1 MGGTW
6 LSEREL
12 ALVDGAEKLS
22 FTEHYFWEEL
32 CDKKNFNI
40 FRYYIFFNN
49 L

>member
-22 FTEHYFWEEL
+22 IDLPIPTQ
-32 CDKKNFNI
+32 
-40 FRYYIFFNN
+40 N
-49 L
+49 LVGMHSRCKQ